1 MYSLARSILR
11 HIGAGI
17 RYLFL
22 RIVCR
27 RNDVSY
33 KSLRYGDKKASLP
46 DTLDNDLVNGAF
58 GMVVFV
64 ILILLTV
71 KYFS

>member
-1 MYSLARSILR
+1 MYSLAGSILR
-11 HIGAGI
+11 HTGAGI
-17 RYLFL
+17 IYLFM

-27 RNDVSY
+27 SNDVSY
-33 KSLRYGDKKASLP
+33 KSMRYGDKKASLL
-46 DTLDNDLVNGAF
+46 DTLDNDLVNGTF

-71 KYFS
+71 KYCS